1 MSLVIVPQRA
11 VISLEIAGAGDH
23 LSGQRD
29 MVTVSPVSCHLITW
43 DNGTCYWS
51 HPAQAQQ
58 QQQFVATVRIKSSF
72 WSRFCFR
79 VLTVQCHYWRTMM
92 ELKQTDCFKLVHA
105 APVLFL
111 TKEPKLQSGFFDH
124 FRVFILVLAGTN
136 EGLAGRAGSRGGQ
149 LRSFILRPGPPHH
162 DMRG

>member
-1 MSLVIVPQRA
+1 MTTCQGSVTW
-11 VISLEIAGAGDH
+11 SHDH
-23 LSGQRD
+23 LWQRD
-29 MVTVSPVSCHLITW
+29 MVTMSPVSCHLITW

-58 QQQFVATVRIKSSF
+58 QQQFVATIRIKSSF

-111 TKEPKLQSGFFDH
+111 TKEPKLRGGFFDH
-124 FRVFILVLAGTN
+124 FGVFILVLAGTN